1 MKRAAWLSGLVLAAA
16 TLSCGEVPTLDEG
29 IAYISPIILPAPAV
43 AIGDTLRDSLGV
55 AAPLRIAAFGRNDDP
70 LPDPVATFLPT
81 VAPSPISISGAGI
94 VTASDTVSAV
104 RTVQVVGRVGNKLQT
119 TQASLLVV
127 PQPDSLR
134 VTVTGLNT
142 ARTRVTVPGIV
153 VRYRVAGV
161 YGPGRDTAAVF
172 LTLDG
177 RTASRPDSLVAI
189 DTTDASG
196 LASRTL
202 VAAGKGVDSV
212 IVIVRARSLKNVPL
226 KGDSLR
232 FVLRTSP

>member
-1 MKRAAWLSGLVLAAA
+1 MNPLSWALPSWAGCQRPESGLN
-16 TLSCGEVPTLDEG
+16 P
-29 IAYISPIILPAPAV
+29 P
-43 AIGDTLRDSLGV
+43 
-55 AAPLRIAAFGRNDDP
+55 
-70 LPDPVATFLPT
+70 
-81 VAPSPISISGAGI
+81 
-94 VTASDTVSAV
+94 
-104 RTVQVVGRVGNKLQT
+104 
-119 TQASLLVV
+119 
-127 PQPDSLR
+127 
-134 VTVTGLNT
+134 
-142 ARTRVTVPGIV
+142 RTRVTVPGIV
-153 VRYRVAGV
+153 VRFRLAGV